1 LRHFD
6 ACIGLNTPQQV
17 RTTPG
22 SKAMAAGRIPHE
34 ANGVSHGVFSITC
47 SYRTM
52 DRMIG
57 IRHQRMLESSS
68 AAPFPL
74 SYE

>member
-1 LRHFD
+1 
-6 ACIGLNTPQQV
+6 
-17 RTTPG
+17 
-22 SKAMAAGRIPHE
+22 MAAGRIPHE

-52 DRMIG
+52 DRMIW

-68 AAPFPL
+68 AAPFPM